1 MLDRAAQHHKPSRHP
16 HLLGNALAIVQLAS
30 SLLLQGGD
38 EEPVEVRGC
47 EGLDV
52 SGERGNPSCFLLEW
66 TCLPYLD
73 SFLELDDSLRHHVFS
88 S

>member
-1 MLDRAAQHHKPSRHP
+1 
-16 HLLGNALAIVQLAS
+16 
-30 SLLLQGGD
+30 
-38 EEPVEVRGC
+38 VEVRGC

-52 SGERGNPSCFLLEW
+52 SGERGNPCLLEW